1 LLFLGL
7 EGSLEETMI
16 SMIWKTHARAAI
28 AGALLCALPAAAAAQ
43 EAQDPFGGAITATDV
58 SGQVKR
64 PTGRKAQED
73 EIQVR
78 YRKILAAWA
87 GGQTD
92 RAAIDLMALETSVV
106 SDEDPGS
113 RKRLLQAQQ
122 VVIHEVGASNL
133 ETLVPIAMLH
143 HEAYRRYLVA
153 GARGHALVLG
163 HARAMT
169 RDLAILYREQ
179 SGSEGAALVSS
190 RILTSLGGMLQE
202 AAQQL
207 PAADMFQLAAEMD
220 PHNTAALL
228 GLATVFEKNAR
239 YEVAVDTLRRLL
251 AADPDHAEGKLRLA
265 VNLHRLEKTGDAEPM
280 LQELAASSKAEDWVV
295 SLAVQE
301 LADIHRAAGKLD
313 VARKVLE
320 AGIERIPND
329 PRLYVQLAS
338 VLDRAGQTR
347 SAQDLMD
354 KVMEL
359 KQQSPANAARFLY
372 NTIREETF
380 QAARRFLD
388 ENAQSRLSVLAQAL
402 DTPNKASMAV
412 GVAG

>member
-1 LLFLGL
+1 
-7 EGSLEETMI
+7 MI

-28 AGALLCALPAAAAAQ
+28 AGALLCALPGAAAAQ

-64 PTGRKAQED
+64 PAGRKQQED
-73 EIQVR
+73 EIQSR
-78 YRKILAAWA
+78 YRKILAGWA
-87 GGQTD
+87 SGETAE
-92 RAAIDLMALETSVV
+92 RAALDLMALETSVV
-106 SDEDPGS
+106 SDEDPNT
-113 RKRLLQAQQ
+113 RKRLLKAQQ
-122 VVIHEVGASNL
+122 AVIHEVGAANL

-143 HEAYRRYLVA
+143 HEVYRRYLLE

-163 HARAMT
+163 HARGMT

-220 PHNTAALL
+220 PRNTAALL

-239 YEVAVDTLRRLL
+239 YEPAADTLRRLV

-265 VNLHRLEKTGDAEPM
+265 VNLHRLEKTNEAVPL
-280 LQELAASSKAEDWVV
+280 LQQLAASKAEDWIV
-295 SLAVQE
+295 SLAAQE
-301 LADIHRAAGKLD
+301 LADIHREAGKLEP
-313 VARKVLE
+313 ARKVLE
-320 AGIERIPND
+320 DAIARFPGD
-329 PRLYVQLAS
+329 PRLYVQLSS
-338 VLDRAGQTR
+338 VLDRAGQAR

-359 KQQSPANAARFLY
+359 KQQQASVTPARFYY

-380 QAARRFLD
+380 QAARSFLA

>member
-1 LLFLGL
+1 
-7 EGSLEETMI
+7 MI
-16 SMIWKTHARAAI
+16 SMMIWKARARAAI
-28 AGALLCALPAAAAAQ
+28 AGALLCAAPLAVSAQ
-43 EAQDPFGGAITATDV
+43 APSEDPFGGAVTATDV

-64 PTGRKAQED
+64 PAGRRAD
-73 EIQVR
+73 VDAIQSR

-87 GGQTD
+87 EGQTA
-92 RAAIDLMALETSVV
+92 RAAVDLMALETSVV
-106 SDEDPGS
+106 TDEDPTT
-113 RKRLLQAQQ
+113 RKQLLKAEQA
-122 VVIHEVGASNL
+122 VIHEVGAANL

-143 HEAYRRYLVA
+143 HETYRRYLA
-153 GARGHALVLG
+153 EGARGHAVVLG

-190 RILTSLGGMLQE
+190 RILTSLGGMLQQ

-220 PHNTAALL
+220 PRNTAALL

-239 YEVAVDTLRRLL
+239 YEAAVDALRHLI
-251 AADPDHAEGKLRLA
+251 AADPEHAEGKLRLA
-265 VNLHRLEKTGDAEPM
+265 VNLHRLGQIQEATTLLQGLTTAPADDWVAA
-280 LQELAASSKAEDWVV
+280 LAAQELAGLQREK
-295 SLAVQE
+295 
-301 LADIHRAAGKLD
+301 GNLD
-313 VARKVLE
+313 GARKVLE
-320 AGIERIPND
+320 AALERFPND
-329 PRLYVQLAS
+329 PRFYVQLAA

-347 SAQDLMD
+347 SAQDLME
-354 KVMEL
+354 KVL
-359 KQQSPANAARFLY
+359 TVQPAPETAARFLY
-372 NTIREETF
+372 NTIRDETF

-402 DTPNKASMAV
+402 DTPNKASVAV

>member
-1 LLFLGL
+1 
-7 EGSLEETMI
+7 MI
-16 SMIWKTHARAAI
+16 SMIWKTNARAAI
-28 AGALLCALPAAAAAQ
+28 AGALLCALPGAAAAQ

-64 PTGRKAQED
+64 PAGRKAQED
-73 EIQVR
+73 EIQSR
-78 YRKILAAWA
+78 YRKILAGWA
-87 GGQTD
+87 GGETE

-106 SDEDPGS
+106 SDEDPS
-113 RKRLLQAQQ
+113 TRKRLLKAQQ
-122 VVIHEVGASNL
+122 AIIHEVGAANL

-143 HEAYRRYLVA
+143 HEVYRRYLA
-153 GARGHALVLG
+153 QGPRGHAVVLG
-163 HARAMT
+163 HARSMT

-202 AAQQL
+202 AYQQL

-220 PHNTAALL
+220 PRNTAALL

-239 YEVAVDTLRRLL
+239 YETAVDTLRRLL
-251 AADPDHAEGKLRLA
+251 ATDPDHAEGKLRLA
-265 VNLHRLEKTGDAEPM
+265 VNLHRLEKTEEAVPL
-280 LQELAASSKAEDWVV
+280 LQGLAASKADDWIV
-295 SLAVQE
+295 SLAAQE
-301 LADIHRAAGKLD
+301 LADIHREKGKLD
-313 VARKVLE
+313 VSRKVLE
-320 AGIERIPND
+320 AAVERIPTD

-338 VLDRAGQTR
+338 VLDRTGQVR

-354 KVMEL
+354 KIMEL
-359 KQQSPANAARFLY
+359 KQQSPAAEARFLY
-372 NTIREETF
+372 NTVREEAF
-380 QAARRFLD
+380 LAARRFLD

>member
-1 LLFLGL
+1 
-7 EGSLEETMI
+7 MI
-16 SMIWKTHARAAI
+16 SMMIWKNRARAAI
-28 AGALLCALPAAAAAQ
+28 AGALLCAVPGAVAAQ
-43 EAQDPFGGAITATDV
+43 DTQDPFGGAITATDV

-64 PTGRKAQED
+64 PAGRKAQED
-73 EIQVR
+73 EIQSR
-78 YRKILAAWA
+78 YRKILAIWA
-87 GGQTD
+87 GGQTQ
-92 RAAIDLMALETSVV
+92 RAAVDLMALETSVV

-113 RKRLLQAQQ
+113 RKRLLQAEQA
-122 VVIHEVGASNL
+122 VIHEVGAANL

-143 HEAYRRYLVA
+143 HETYRRYLGE

-163 HARAMT
+163 HARGMT

-190 RILTSLGGMLQE
+190 RILTSLGGMLQQ

-220 PHNTAALL
+220 PRNTAALL
-228 GLATVFEKNAR
+228 GLATVLEKNAR
-239 YEVAVDTLRRLL
+239 YEPAVDTLRRLL
-251 AADPDHAEGKLRLA
+251 AADPEHAEGKLRLA
-265 VNLHRLEKTGDAEPM
+265 VNLHRLEKTAEALPL
-280 LQELAASSKAEDWVV
+280 LQEVAASKGDDWVV

-301 LADIHRAAGKLD
+301 LADLHREKGKLD
-313 VARKVLE
+313 AARSVLE
-320 AGIERIPND
+320 AGIERYPND

-338 VLDRAGQTR
+338 VLDRAGQART
-347 SAQDLMD
+347 AQDMME
-354 KVMEL
+354 KVMAL
-359 KQQSPANAARFLY
+359 KQQPPETAARFLY
-372 NTIREETF
+372 NTVREETF

-402 DTPNKASMAV
+402 DTPNKASVAV

>member
-1 LLFLGL
+1 MV
-7 EGSLEETMI
+7 SK
-16 SMIWKTHARAAI
+16 MIWKTHARAAI

-43 EAQDPFGGAITATDV
+43 ETQDPFGGAVTATDV

-64 PTGRKAQED
+64 PAGRKPQED
-73 EIQVR
+73 EIQGR
-78 YRKILAAWA
+78 YRKILAGWA
-87 GGQTD
+87 SGETEK
-92 RAAIDLMALETSVV
+92 AALDLMALETSVV
-106 SDEDPGS
+106 SDEEPNT
-113 RKRLLQAQQ
+113 RKRLLKAEQA
-122 VVIHEVGASNL
+122 VIHEVGASNL

-143 HEAYRRYLVA
+143 HEVYRRYLA
-153 GARGHALVLG
+153 EGARGYALVLG
-163 HARAMT
+163 HARGMT

-190 RILTSLGGMLQE
+190 RILTSLGGMLQD

-220 PHNTAALL
+220 PRNTTALL

-239 YEVAVDTLRRLL
+239 YEPAVDTLRRLV

-265 VNLHRLEKTGDAEPM
+265 VNLRRLDKSAEAMPL
-280 LQELAASSKAEDWVV
+280 LQGLAASKAEDWVV
-295 SLAVQE
+295 SLAAQE
-301 LADIHRAAGKLD
+301 LADIHREAGKLD
-313 VARKVLE
+313 LARKVLE
-320 AGIERIPND
+320 AAIERISGD
-329 PRLYVQLAS
+329 PRLYVQLSS

-359 KQQSPANAARFLY
+359 KQQSPATAARFLY
-372 NTIREETF
+372 NTIREESF
-380 QAARRFLD
+380 VAARRFLD
-388 ENAQSRLSVLAQAL
+388 ENAQSRFSVLAQAL
-402 DTPNKASMAV
+402 DTPNKASMGV

>member
-1 LLFLGL
+1 
-7 EGSLEETMI
+7 MI
-16 SMIWKTHARAAI
+16 SMMIWKTHARAAI
-28 AGALLCALPAAAAAQ
+28 AGALLCALPGAAAAQ

-73 EIQVR
+73 ELESR
-78 YRKILAAWA
+78 YRKILALWA
-87 GGQTD
+87 SGETN

-113 RKRLLQAQQ
+113 RKRLLKAQQ
-122 VVIHEVGASNL
+122 AVIHEVGAANL

-143 HEAYRRYLVA
+143 HEAYRRYLDQ
-153 GARGHALVLG
+153 GPRGHALVLG
-163 HARAMT
+163 HARGMT

-190 RILTSLGGMLQE
+190 RILTSLGGMLQD

-207 PAADMFQLAAEMD
+207 PAADMFQLASEMD
-220 PHNTAALL
+220 PRNTAALL

-239 YEVAVDTLRRLL
+239 YETAVETLRRLL

-265 VNLHRLEKTGDAEPM
+265 VNLHRLEKTAEAMPL
-280 LQELAASSKAEDWVV
+280 LQALAASKAEDWIV
-295 SLAVQE
+295 SLAAQE
-301 LADIHRAAGKLD
+301 LADIHREAGKLAD
-313 VARKVLE
+313 SRKVLE
-320 AGIERIPND
+320 SAIERFPGD

-338 VLDRAGQTR
+338 VLDRMGQAR

-354 KVMEL
+354 RVMEL
-359 KQQSPANAARFLY
+359 KQQPPAAEARFLY
-372 NTIREETF
+372 NTIREEMY

-388 ENAQSRLSVLAQAL
+388 ENAQSRFSVLAQAL

>member
-1 LLFLGL
+1 ML
-7 EGSLEETMI
+7 SM
-16 SMIWKTHARAAI
+16 MIWKTHARAAI
-28 AGALLCALPAAAAAQ
+28 AGALLCAVPAAAAAQ

-58 SGQVKR
+58 SGQMKR
-64 PTGRKAQED
+64 PAGRKKQED
-73 EIQVR
+73 EIQVS

-87 GGQTD
+87 GGQTE

-106 SDEDPGS
+106 SDEDPSS

-122 VVIHEVGASNL
+122 AVIHEVGASNL

-143 HEAYRRYLVA
+143 HETYRRYLLE
-153 GARGHALVLG
+153 GARGYALVLG

-190 RILTSLGGMLQE
+190 RILTSLGGMLQK

-220 PHNTAALL
+220 PRNTAALL
-228 GLATVFEKNAR
+228 ALATVFEKNAR
-239 YEVAVDTLRRLL
+239 YEPAVDTLRRLL

-265 VNLHRLEKTGDAEPM
+265 VNLNRLEKTAEAVPL
-280 LQELAASSKAEDWVV
+280 LQELAASKAEDWVA
-295 SLAVQE
+295 SLAAQE
-301 LADIHRAAGKLD
+301 LADIHRQAGKLD
-313 VARKVLE
+313 AARKVLE
-320 AGIERIPND
+320 AAIERIPND
-329 PRLYVQLAS
+329 PRLYLQLSS

-359 KQQSPANAARFLY
+359 KQQPSSTAARFFY

-380 QAARRFLD
+380 LAARRFLD

-402 DTPNKASMAV
+402 DTPNKASVAV

>member
-1 LLFLGL
+1 
-7 EGSLEETMI
+7 MI
-16 SMIWKTHARAAI
+16 SMIWTTRARAAI
-28 AGALLCALPAAAAAQ
+28 AGALLCALPGAVAAQ
-43 EAQDPFGGAITATDV
+43 EQQDPFGGAITATDV

-64 PTGRKAQED
+64 PAGRRAQED
-73 EIQVR
+73 EIESR
-78 YRKILAAWA
+78 YRKILATWA
-87 GGQTD
+87 VGQTQK
-92 RAAIDLMALETSVV
+92 AAVDLMALETSVV
-106 SDEDPGS
+106 SDEEPNT
-113 RKRLLQAQQ
+113 RKRLLKAEQA
-122 VVIHEVGASNL
+122 VIHEVGAANL

-143 HEAYRRYLVA
+143 HEVYRRYLAA
-153 GARGHALVLG
+153 GARGHAVVLG
-163 HARAMT
+163 HARGMV

-190 RILTSLGGMLQE
+190 RILTSLGGMLQQ

-207 PAADMFQLAAEMD
+207 PAADLFQLASEMD
-220 PHNTAALL
+220 PRNTAALI
-228 GLATVFEKNAR
+228 GLATVLEKNAR
-239 YEVAVDTLRRLL
+239 YEPAVDTLRRLL
-251 AADPDHAEGKLRLA
+251 QADPEHAEGKLRLA
-265 VNLHRLEKTGDAEPM
+265 VNLHRLEKTGEALPL
-280 LQELAASSKAEDWVV
+280 LQELAASKADEWVV

-301 LADIHRAAGKLD
+301 LADLHREKNRLDAAR
-313 VARKVLE
+313 VVLE
-320 AGIERIPND
+320 AGIQRFPSD

-359 KQQSPANAARFLY
+359 KQQPPETAARFLY

-388 ENAQSRLSVLAQAL
+388 ENAQSRLPVLAQAL
-402 DTPNKASMAV
+402 DAPNKASVAV

>member
-1 LLFLGL
+1 
-7 EGSLEETMI
+7 MI
-16 SMIWKTHARAAI
+16 SMIWTTRARVAI
-28 AGALLCALPAAAAAQ
+28 AGALLCALPGAAAAQ
-43 EAQDPFGGAITATDV
+43 ETQNPFGGAITATDV
-58 SGQVKR
+58 SDQVKR
-64 PTGRKAQED
+64 PAGRRAQED
-73 EIQVR
+73 EIESR

-87 GGQTD
+87 GGQTQ
-92 RAAIDLMALETSVV
+92 RAAVDLMALETSVV
-106 SDEDPGS
+106 SDVEPNT
-113 RKRLLQAQQ
+113 RKRLLNAQQ
-122 VVIHEVGASNL
+122 AVIHEVGAANL

-143 HEAYRRYLVA
+143 HEVYRRYLA
-153 GARGHALVLG
+153 EGARGHALVLG
-163 HARAMT
+163 HARSMT

-190 RILTSLGGMLQE
+190 RILTSLGGMLQG

-220 PHNTAALL
+220 SRNTAALL

-239 YEVAVDTLRRLL
+239 YEPAVDTLRRLL
-251 AADPDHAEGKLRLA
+251 QADPEHAEGKLRLA
-265 VNLHRLEKTGDAEPM
+265 VNLHRLDKTGEALPL
-280 LQELAASSKAEDWVV
+280 LQELAASKADDWVV

-301 LADIHRAAGKLD
+301 LADIHREKGKLD
-313 VARKVLE
+313 AARAVLE
-320 AGIERIPND
+320 AGIQRFPGD

-338 VLDRAGQTR
+338 VLDRVGQAR

-359 KQQSPANAARFLY
+359 KQQPPATAARFLY

-402 DTPNKASMAV
+402 DTPNKASMGV